1 VGQTYVVLADGVT
14 DLTYVIGGLTA
25 GTEYKF
31 IVRARNS
38 YGFGDYSTELVVLA
52 A

>member
-1 VGQTYVVLADGVT
+1 MGQAYVVLADGVT
-14 DLTYVIGGLTA
+14 ALTYVIGGLTT

-31 IVRARNS
+31 IVSARNS
-38 YGFGDYSTELVVLA
+38 YGFSDYSTELVVLA